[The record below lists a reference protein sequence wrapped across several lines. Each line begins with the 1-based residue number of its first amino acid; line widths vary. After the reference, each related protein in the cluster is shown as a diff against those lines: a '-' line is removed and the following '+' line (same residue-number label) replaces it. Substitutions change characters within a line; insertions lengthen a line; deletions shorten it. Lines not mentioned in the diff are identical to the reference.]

1 MNRDL
6 STLPIFSSRGE
17 ERTPLFFL
25 QSRIILKIFTH
36 RNSSISI
43 SPNSRFNI
51 FFLLLFEGEIPI
63 VNLRKQPCTSI
74 PITRYLLDRYNAPYL
89 LSQLIIPTKRLTVE
103 FLSTISSFD
112 ILYIYIR
119 RFSFFDSRGK
129 KETTLFR
136 AMLPPVLHFSPRG
149 EKKKERNT
157 YYYYYYYYSLERRSR
172 TNYIYIYFCFLFLRI
187 LFDIGEEAHSI
198 AGTLGRV
205 LEWLARKGIG
215 GIYT

>member
-25 QSRIILKIFTH
+25 QSRIIFKIFTH

-74 PITRYLLDRYNAPYL
+74 PITRYLLDRYNAPICSRN
-89 LSQLIIPTKRLTVE
+89 LSFQQRGSESNFFRLYRLSIFYIFIFVA
-103 FLSTISSFD
+103 FLFSILEEKKKQRCFARCFHRCSTF
-112 ILYIYIR
+112 L
-119 RFSFFDSRGK
+119 
-129 KETTLFR
+129 
-136 AMLPPVLHFSPRG
+136 RG
-149 EKKKERNT
+149 EKRKRKE
-157 YYYYYYYYSLERRSR
+157 
-172 TNYIYIYFCFLFLRI
+172 IRI
-187 LFDIGEEAHSI
+187 IIIIIL
-198 AGTLGRV
+198 
-205 LEWLARKGIG
+205 
-215 GIYT
+215 